1 MFDHFEV
8 NKATHPSSTVQYSTV
23 QSSRVLTI
31 IQTLIVLMSIS
42 HYYNPQFN
50 ARAARAADSDAKT
63 DKDQMVDSNAIDSLD
78 HSLDQMSFEQ
88 CDGGI
93 EGHLCGSFQHRYDQ
107 FQPDPHT
114 ARFSGRE
121 EIPRLVMRSEN
132 PSGGR
137 TYNPMIFPPDNYCTP
152 ARLPPP
158 PHASEES
165 WI

>member
-1 MFDHFEV
+1 
-8 NKATHPSSTVQYSTV
+8 
-23 QSSRVLTI
+23 
-31 IQTLIVLMSIS
+31 MSIP
-42 HYYNPQFN
+42 HYYNSQFN
-50 ARAARAADSDAKT
+50 ARAARAADPDART
-63 DKDQMVDSNAIDSLD
+63 VVNQMVDSSAIESLH
-78 HSLDQMSFEQ
+78 HSLNQMSFEQ

-93 EGHLCGSFQHRYDQ
+93 EGHLCGSFQHNYDQ

-121 EIPRLVMRSEN
+121 ETPRLVMRNEN

-152 ARLPPP
+152 ARLPPAP
-158 PHASEES
+158 RASEES